1 MQYIKTDDNTKIAVF
16 DYNPKCRKTIFLI
29 HGWPLSHEIFEY
41 QINMLTACGYRV
53 TAIDLRGFGQSDSP
67 ACGYTYDRM
76 SADIYCVI
84 KQMNLKNIIMA
95 GFSMGGAIALRY
107 MKNYKCCE
115 VSKLILLSAS
125 SPCFVKNPDCSYG
138 LSVQTADK
146 IMNLIQTDRPLFCRN
161 FSRQLFYNTHSA
173 EALDWFRKIAL
184 SASGTA
190 SIQCLSSLKK
200 ENGYSDL
207 KSINIPT
214 CIIHGDKDIIV
225 PKELAEIQHNEIKNS
240 VLFTLPK
247 SGHGIFY
254 DEFDKFNS
262 LFLKAIEI

>member
-115 VSKLILLSAS
+115 VSKLILL
-125 SPCFVKNPDCSYG
+125 
-138 LSVQTADK
+138 
-146 IMNLIQTDRPLFCRN
+146 
-161 FSRQLFYNTHSA
+161 
-173 EALDWFRKIAL
+173 
-184 SASGTA
+184 
-190 SIQCLSSLKK
+190 
-200 ENGYSDL
+200 
-207 KSINIPT
+207 
-214 CIIHGDKDIIV
+214 
-225 PKELAEIQHNEIKNS
+225 
-240 VLFTLPK
+240 
-247 SGHGIFY
+247 
-254 DEFDKFNS
+254 
-262 LFLKAIEI
+262 